1 MPSTLFLRKCTAA
14 IIIILFIG
22 TNAIAQNS
30 IKNYAGHWEGI
41 LSSPQ
46 NFSIKISIK
55 KIEGSLY
62 ALKLDAGGSSVLK
75 KFKCSPNNSFEV
87 KPDSNLRIN
96 GTIGKGQK
104 EIRLMIHS
112 MQWTYHTALTAQK
125 NNEYT
130 GRWNIFLTPD
140 FRPEFYVSVEASDT
154 DTTKYEAYCFSAD
167 TRFSGF
173 VCGGL
178 TQKLDSI
185 HFTDFR
191 TGTKFKGK
199 LSKDTIT
206 LRATMAGI
214 NMSSA
219 KLHRSVT
226 DWNLSS
232 RLPKRPFNNSLPASL
247 TDGLPVSTL
256 KAAGFDDSYLKLMVD
271 SINANKITNTHS
283 VLISRN
289 GKLVYE
295 QYFNGF
301 DEATVHDMRSA
312 SKSISSALV
321 GIAIDKSLLKDTA
334 QKLIS
339 FLPQSVKQ
347 LAEHDARKKAI
358 SIGNLLTMSSG
369 LDAIDFGIDR
379 KSMASE
385 DEYQSSANWFKTV
398 IEAPMISYPGIHANY
413 GTANPYLLGIVMD
426 TVVKQALDAFIDQQ
440 LFEPLGIRNY
450 VVFNDPLNRPYF
462 GGGMHMRPR
471 DMLKF
476 GLLYANRGK
485 WKNRQVVSKNWV
497 DASFKKYLILENH
510 PEKNEYGFL
519 WWHYHYL
526 VNGKTINTIEARGAG
541 GQYIFI
547 VPQYQLVVVITSAN
561 FRNGRVWQPEK
572 ILENYILP
580 AIKK

>member
-1 MPSTLFLRKCTAA
+1 MPLIPYLRNSTT
-14 IIIILFIG
+14 IIIILFCG
-22 TNAIAQNS
+22 SSCIAQNS
-30 IKNYAGHWEGI
+30 IKNYAGHWEGL

-46 NFSIKISIK
+46 NFSIKVNVK
-55 KIEGSLY
+55 KIQGTVYTLQLTAGAASVTKRF
-62 ALKLDAGGSSVLK
+62 KL
-75 KFKCSPNNSFEV
+75 SPNYTFEV
-87 KPDSNLRIN
+87 KPDDNLLIK
-96 GTIGKGQK
+96 GTIGKSQK
-104 EIRLMIHS
+104 DIRLMIHS
-112 MQWTYHTALTAQK
+112 MQWTYHTTLTGEK
-125 NNEYT
+125 NNGYT
-130 GRWNIFLTPD
+130 GKWNIFLTPN
-140 FRPEFYVSVEASDT
+140 FRPEFYVSVEGSDT
-154 DTTKYEAYCFSAD
+154 DSTKYEAYCFSAD

-178 TQKLDSI
+178 VQERDSI

-199 LSKDTIT
+199 LSKDAIT
-206 LRATMAGI
+206 LQATMAGMHI
-214 NMSSA
+214 SSI
-219 KLHRSVT
+219 KLHRSIK
-226 DWNLSS
+226 DWDLSS
-232 RLPKRPFNNSLPASL
+232 RSPKKPFNSNVPAPLS
-247 TDGLPVSTL
+247 DGLPVGTL
-256 KAAGFDDSYLKLMVD
+256 KAEGFDDSYLKLMVD

-289 GKLVYE
+289 GKLIYE

-301 DEATVHDMRSA
+301 DESTAHDMRSA

-321 GIAIDKSLLKDTA
+321 GIAIDKGLLKDTA

-339 FLPQSVKQ
+339 FLPLNVKQ
-347 LAEHDARKKAI
+347 QTDHDSRKKAI

-379 KSMASE
+379 KSLASE
-385 DEYQSSANWFKTV
+385 DEYQSSVNWFKTV
-398 IEAPMISYPGIHANY
+398 IEAPMISYPGTHANY

-426 TVVKQALDAFIDQQ
+426 TLVKQPLDAFIDQQ
-440 LFEPLGIRNY
+440 LFEPLGISNY

-462 GGGMHMRPR
+462 GGGIHMRPR

-476 GLLYANRGK
+476 GLLYANGGK

-572 ILENYILP
+572 ILESYILP
-580 AIKK
+580 AIQQ